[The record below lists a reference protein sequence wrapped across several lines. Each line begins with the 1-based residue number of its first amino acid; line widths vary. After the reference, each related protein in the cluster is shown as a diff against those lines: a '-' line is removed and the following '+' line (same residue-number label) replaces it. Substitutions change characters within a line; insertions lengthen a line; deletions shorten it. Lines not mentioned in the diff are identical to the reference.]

1 VFLALAIFLSGC
13 PQPEGGGS
21 PFELNPSIPQKKL
34 LTNSAPLEAVCYV
47 DVEQYNPLNAKDY
60 VFAAG
65 NGVPETQFFNYVVL
79 GHSYL
84 TKDAQGYTHLE
95 MTEALRYIL
104 ANSITYIKPLHQKGI
119 KVLVEV
125 RSGIYDDKNDDGIR
139 AGFGTMDM
147 AAINEF
153 TKELK
158 LLVDQYGIDG
168 FDFNDTGGGKNS
180 YPPFTRD
187 LKRFQSDLPLYSE
200 AEDLF
205 VDDKGDPLDD
215 KGIEEVLWREGGSNF
230 SNLVQRTNEALKETY
245 TSVWKNGDEETS
257 EVQSVDRIILVR
269 NRNHG
274 SHLVSQLRM
283 AYMPDAY
290 SGADPKTTGNLRFIV
305 NDAPYDTTK
314 PHAPLYDEDQKKDV
328 GEGADNVY
336 IPFAVDLQDKK
347 AQSEVETLADNFL
360 YEDMDPNPRPNLDS
374 SGSPSAAG
382 PSSYGALLFTN
393 LRPVSEDPSAAAYI
407 TYFSQVLFHRVT
419 RLTTAPGAGDYKK
432 TW

>member
-34 LTNSAPLEAVCYV
+34 RTNSAPLEAVCYV
-47 DVEQYNPLNAKDY
+47 DVDQYNPLNAKDY
-60 VFAAG
+60 VFPENADT
-65 NGVPETQFFNYVVL
+65 PETQFFNYVVL

-95 MTEALRYIL
+95 MTGALRYIL
-104 ANSITYIKPLHQKGI
+104 VNSITYIKPLHLQGI

-125 RSGIYDDKNDDGIR
+125 RSGDYDDANNDGIG

-180 YPPFTRD
+180 YPPYTRN
-187 LKRFQSDLPLYSE
+187 LKHFQSDLPLYP
-200 AEDLF
+200 ADLF
-205 VDDKGDPLDD
+205 VDDKGDPLNDA
-215 KGIEEVLWREGGSNF
+215 GIEAVLWREGGSNF
-230 SNLVQRTNEALKETY
+230 SNLIQRTNEALKETY
-245 TSVWKNGDEETS
+245 TSVWKNGNEETS
-257 EVQSVDRIILVR
+257 ITQSVDRIILVR

-283 AYMPDAY
+283 EYMPDAY

-305 NDAPYDTTK
+305 NDRPYDDK
-314 PHAPLYDEDQKKDV
+314 HPHAPLYDEAQKKDV
-328 GEGADNVY
+328 GPDEADNVY
-336 IPFAVDLQDKK
+336 IPFAIDLFNRIDETPAK
-347 AQSEVETLADNFL
+347 TLAKAFLGKDLIPDNVTGGGKT
-360 YEDMDPNPRPNLDS
+360 S
-374 SGSPSAAG
+374 SVINYST
-382 PSSYGALLFTN
+382 YGALLFTN
-393 LRPVSEDPSAAAYI
+393 LQPVSEAAGTLDYI
-407 TYFSQVLFHRVT
+407 NYFSFEIFKRNVQ
-419 RLTTAPGAGDYKK
+419 LTTPGAGDYKK